1 MYGYSVGNKGLKELF
16 PCVEYLVG
24 LIHISELLVI
34 MAGKQ
39 IRAVGTDELQPNGAV
54 SHEHVLLL
62 AV

>member
-34 MAGKQ
+34 MAGSKL
-39 IRAVGTDELQPNGAV
+39 G
-54 SHEHVLLL
+54 LL
-62 AV
+62 ALMSCNQMGQQVMNTCYF